1 VIKSAR
7 ALTFSSYAAMLFLGI
22 ADALVG
28 SAARQIGLS
37 APQIGQMIATQN
49 VGFGIGVMVS
59 GSFADTH
66 PKPRILMVGSIIL
79 ALACLAFYR
88 VPIFWVNCLVMF
100 FVGLVIGSYE
110 GVTDTMLLDLHP
122 DQAASYININH
133 FWVGVGKTGLAVY
146 VMLLALNWRASVT
159 QSGVAVLVLA
169 GVFALSYLPV
179 RGGVRSNFGER
190 VRVLTRDWTV
200 AVFFVLAVLAVGIE
214 ACSIGIMTTFLVVLR
229 GFSASQA
236 QMGLIVYVAAIGL
249 GRLIVGLLVRSGRV
263 AQWTV
268 ALFGAGVPLFLLLSF
283 ANLGPLTWLVI
294 FAAGLGLSACLPLV
308 LSLGGTRFPEMAGTV
323 LGALKVG
330 IPIGGILLPFLLSL
344 VSSAA
349 GLPVA
354 MAILPAAFLIGLVLL
369 AVNTATLFGPLPA
382 RSQVSPER

>member
-1 VIKSAR
+1 
-7 ALTFSSYAAMLFLGI
+7 
-22 ADALVG
+22 
-28 SAARQIGLS
+28 
-37 APQIGQMIATQN
+37 
-49 VGFGIGVMVS
+49 
-59 GSFADTH
+59 
-66 PKPRILMVGSIIL
+66 
-79 ALACLAFYR
+79 
-88 VPIFWVNCLVMF
+88 
-100 FVGLVIGSYE
+100 VGLGIGSYE

-146 VMLLALNWRASVT
+146 LLLLALNWRTSVT
-159 QSGVAVLVLA
+159 QAGVAVLVLA

-179 RGGVRSNFGER
+179 RASAQNNLGER
-190 VRVLTRDWTV
+190 ARVLARDWTV
-200 AVFFVLAVLAVGIE
+200 AVLFALAVLAVGIE
-214 ACSIGIMTTFLVVLR
+214 VCSIGIMTTFLVELR

-236 QMGLIVYVAAIGL
+236 QLGLIVYVAAIAL
-249 GRLIVGLLVRSGRV
+249 GRLLVGLLVRTGRV

-330 IPIGGILLPFLLSL
+330 IPIGGILLPSLLSL
-344 VSSAA
+344 LSSAA

-354 MAILPAAFLIGLVLL
+354 MAILPAAFLLGLVLL
-369 AVNTATLFGPLPA
+369 AGNTATLFGPLSA
-382 RSQVSPER
+382 RGQVSPQR

>member
-1 VIKSAR
+1 MIKSSR

-22 ADALVG
+22 TDTIIG

-37 APQIGQMIATQN
+37 APQIGLIIATQN

-59 GSFADTH
+59 GGLADTL
-66 PKPRILMVGSIIL
+66 PKPRILMAGSIVL

-88 VPIFWVNCLVMF
+88 VPLFWVNCVVMF
-100 FVGLVIGSYE
+100 FAGLAIGSYE

-122 DQAASYININH
+122 DRAANYININH

-169 GVFALSYLPV
+169 GIFALSSLPV
-179 RGGVRSNFGER
+179 RRGVQRNLGDR
-190 VRVLTRDWTV
+190 VRILTRDWTV

-214 ACSIGIMTTFLVVLR
+214 VCSVGVMTTFLVDLR
-229 GFSASQA
+229 GFSPAQA
-236 QMGLIVYVAAIGL
+236 QIGLIAYVAAIGL
-249 GRLIVGLLVRSGRV
+249 GRLLVGLLVRSARV
-263 AQWTV
+263 AQWTM
-268 ALFGAGVPLFLLLSF
+268 ALFGAGVPLFLLLAF
-283 ANLGPLTWLVI
+283 ANLGPLTWVVLV
-294 FAAGLGLSACLPLV
+294 AAGLGLSACLPLV

-330 IPIGGILLPFLLSL
+330 IPIGGILLPALLSI
-344 VSSAA
+344 VSTTA

-354 MAILPAAFLIGLVLL
+354 MSILPAAFLIGLLLL
-369 AVNTATLFGPLPA
+369 AGNAAAVFGPSPA
-382 RSQVSPER
+382 AGQVSPE